1 VSSRA
6 RVLLGDDQ
14 AATRMGVRRSLEEQ
28 GFDVVAEASDADAAV
43 RLALEL
49 RPDACL
55 LDVRIPGGGNRAAAE
70 IVLALP
76 HTRVVMLSASNDDE
90 DFFGALR
97 AGACGYLLKDT
108 DPDRLPHA
116 LRGALSG
123 EAAVPRS
130 LTARLIEEFR
140 RREERRQGL
149 SLDGRRVE
157 LSDREWEVLGMMR
170 EGLATREMGERMAIS
185 PVTVRR
191 HIQSLL
197 EKLSVSSRGEAL
209 ELVDGLAA

>member
-28 GFDVVAEASDADAAV
+28 GFEVVAEASDADAAV

-55 LDVRIPGGGNRAAAE
+55 LDVHIPGGGNRAAAE

-90 DFFGALR
+90 DFFGALC

-157 LSDREWEVLGMMR
+157 LSDREWQVLGMMR

>member
-1 VSSRA
+1 VSSRV

-55 LDVRIPGGGNRAAAE
+55 LAVHMPGGGNRAAAE

-97 AGACGYLLKDT
+97 AGACGYLLEDT

-123 EAAVPRS
+123 EAAVPRT

-140 RREERRQGL
+140 RREERRQGI
-149 SLDGRRVE
+149 SMGGRRIE

-170 EGLATREMGERMAIS
+170 EGLATREMAERIAIS

-209 ELVDGLAA
+209 ELVDGFAA

>member
-1 VSSRA
+1 M
-6 RVLLGDDQ
+6 RVLLGDAQ
-14 AATRMGVRRSLEEQ
+14 AAIRLGVRRSLEEH
-28 GFDVVAEASDADAAV
+28 GFEVVAEAADADAAV
-43 RLALEL
+43 RMAVEL

-55 LDVRIPGGGNRAAAE
+55 LDVHLSGGGNRAAAE

-76 HTRVVMLSASNDDE
+76 DTRVVMLSASNDDE

-116 LRGALSG
+116 LRGALTG
-123 EAAVPRS
+123 EAAVPRT

-140 RREERRQGL
+140 KREERKQGI
-149 SLDGRRVE
+149 SLGGRRVE

-197 EKLSVSSRGEAL
+197 EKLSVTSRVEAL
-209 ELVDGLAA
+209 ELLDAA

>member
-1 VSSRA
+1 MSSRV

-14 AATRMGVRRSLEEQ
+14 AAIRTGVRRSLEEH
-28 GFDVVAEASDADAAV
+28 GFDVVAEASNAADAVRMAV
-43 RLALEL
+43 EL
-49 RPDACL
+49 RPDVCL

-76 HTRVVMLSASNDDE
+76 DTRVVMLSASNDDE

-116 LRGALSG
+116 LRGALTG
-123 EAAVPRS
+123 EAAVPRT

-140 RREERRQGL
+140 RREERRQGI
-149 SLDGRRVE
+149 SVGGRRIE

-170 EGLATREMGERMAIS
+170 EGLATREMAERMAIS

-209 ELVDGLAA
+209 ALLDGFAA

>member
-55 LDVRIPGGGNRAAAE
+55 LDVHIPGGGNRAAAE

-149 SLDGRRVE
+149 LLDGRRVE
-157 LSDREWEVLGMMR
+157 LSDREWEVLSMMR